1 MKKLYVCHCDLP
13 EKYLNL
19 LKKTFDVTQRTTEDM
34 PKEDELCDLVKKYDA
49 LLITIWC
56 PMTKKVL
63 DSIGGKEFVVATTS
77 VGLDHFDKGFFSAEN
92 ITVYNCHDANYL
104 SVAEHTI
111 AVILALYKKLPLS
124 NKLMFEHKNR
134 DGLGGL
140 PHDLTGQTI
149 GLIGSGKIARKVI
162 DYAKVFEMKI
172 LCYSIAPEKDLE
184 NVVEFCS
191 MEKLLKESDIVSLH
205 APLTPQTKNMLNKE
219 NMSLM
224 KSSAF
229 VINTARLPMI
239 DNVALAELLQE
250 KKIAGASLDID
261 GFEFEVIDLFKEM
274 DNVILTPHTAGVTV
288 EAWDRMICEV
298 VEPLAKHH
306 EK

>member
-1 MKKLYVCHCDLP
+1 MKKLYICHDDLP
-13 EKYLNL
+13 KKYVDL
-19 LKKTFDVTQRTTEDM
+19 LATKYDVTQRKTSDM
-34 PKEDELCDLVKKYDA
+34 PKEDELCDLVKAYDG
-49 LLITIWC
+49 LLISIWC
-56 PMTKKVL
+56 PMTSKVL
-63 DSIGGKEFVVATTS
+63 EAIGEKEFVVATTS
-77 VGLDHFDKGFFSAEN
+77 VGLDHFDKSFFSATN
-92 ITVYNCHDANYL
+92 VTVYNCHNANYL

-111 AVILALYKKLPLS
+111 AVILALYKKLPIS

-134 DGLGGL
+134 EGLGGL

-149 GLIGSGKIARKVI
+149 GLIGSGKIARKVM
-162 DYAKVFEMKI
+162 DFAKVFEMKI
-172 LCYSIAPEKDLE
+172 LCYSVVQEKDLE

-191 MEKLLKESDIVSLH
+191 LEKLLKESDIVSLH
-205 APLTPQTKNMLNKE
+205 APLTPETRNMLNKE

-224 KSSAF
+224 KPNAF

-250 KKIAGASLDID
+250 KKLGGASLDID
-261 GFEFEVIDLFKEM
+261 GFEFEVIDLFKGM

-298 VEPLAKHH
+298 VTPLAEHY
-306 EK
+306 EE